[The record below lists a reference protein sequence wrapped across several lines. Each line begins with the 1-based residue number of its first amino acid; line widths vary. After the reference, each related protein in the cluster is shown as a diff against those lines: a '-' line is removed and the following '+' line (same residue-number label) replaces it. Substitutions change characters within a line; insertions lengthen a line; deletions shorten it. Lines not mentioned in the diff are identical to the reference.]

1 MQKIGC
7 HLSSGLMTGAFLLLL
22 TGHSM
27 AWSQSLSP
35 GELQRQVQ
43 PPPVSVLPKLSTIPP
58 RRYEPSDVNPLERV
72 TLVRAWALQG
82 NSVIE
87 TAVLQQWLKSFTGVN
102 LSFRQINEAAIL
114 LQQIYQDAGWVARV
128 LVPEQDI
135 TDGTVTLRIIESR
148 LGAVTVSPV
157 EAPKVNLERVRRTV
171 ERTVNREG
179 LLRTDLV
186 ERGVLLADD
195 LSGISVGSSYE
206 AGTQEGT
213 SDVVLLTS
221 PEAWVSGNWMLD
233 NGNSR
238 SVGTDRGL
246 FNLSLNSPFGQGESF
261 SAQLLHSR
269 GSDFARLGASVPVG
283 YSGLKL
289 SPYVSHMEYQVVTPD
304 ANGAEQDI
312 SGRVQAAGVDFSY
325 PLIRQALSN
334 LYLQSSWKQTR
345 YNSDSNGLASR
356 FQIDVGQIGLQ
367 GNFYDNWLSGG
378 ANTVN
383 VAYHQGRKSRD
394 PFGQADDTTVGDYR
408 KFTWSANRQ
417 QVVLPSL
424 TLYAAVQGQD
434 TGSKPLDGSENM
446 SLGGPNGVRAYPNG
460 EASGPV
466 GRMVNLELRWRL
478 NDQWQL
484 TPFYDWGKVSKRS
497 SDTLPAYALKGG
509 GLSLSWTGPRN
520 LNAQV
525 TYARRDG
532 ANPNP
537 QQGNGK
543 DQDGSLKRDRFWL
556 SLNQSF

>member
-1 MQKIGC
+1 MQKTGC

-58 RRYEPSDVNPLERV
+58 RRYEPSGVNPLERV

-195 LSGISVGSSYE
+195 LSGISVASSYE

-221 PEAWVSGNWMLD
+221 PEAWVSGNWMVD

-304 ANGAEQDI
+304 ERGDAQDI
-312 SGRVQAAGVDFSY
+312 NGRVQAAGVDFSY

-394 PFGQADDTTVGDYR
+394 AFETVDPTTVGDYR

>member
-1 MQKIGC
+1 MQKTGC

-58 RRYEPSDVNPLERV
+58 RRYEPSGVNPLERV

-195 LSGISVGSSYE
+195 LSGISVASSYE

>member
-1 MQKIGC
+1 MQKTGC

-58 RRYEPSDVNPLERV
+58 RRYEPSGVNPLERV

-195 LSGISVGSSYE
+195 LSGISVASSYE

-221 PEAWVSGNWMLD
+221 PEAWVSGNWMVD

-246 FNLSLNSPFGQGESF
+246 FNFSLNSPFGQGESF

-304 ANGAEQDI
+304 ERGDAQDI
-312 SGRVQAAGVDFSY
+312 NGRVQAAGVDFSY

>member
-1 MQKIGC
+1 MQKTGC

-58 RRYEPSDVNPLERV
+58 RRYEPSGVNPLERV

-195 LSGISVGSSYE
+195 LSGISVASSYE

-221 PEAWVSGNWMLD
+221 PEAWVSGNWMVD

>member
-1 MQKIGC
+1 MQKTGC

-58 RRYEPSDVNPLERV
+58 RRYEPSGVNPLERV

-195 LSGISVGSSYE
+195 LSGISVASSYE

-221 PEAWVSGNWMLD
+221 PEAWVSGNWMVD

-304 ANGAEQDI
+304 GEGKEQDI

-383 VAYHQGRKSRD
+383 VAYHQGRKSSD
-394 PFGQADDTTVGDYR
+394 PFAPAADTTVGDYR

>member
-1 MQKIGC
+1 
-7 HLSSGLMTGAFLLLL
+7 
-22 TGHSM
+22 
-27 AWSQSLSP
+27 
-35 GELQRQVQ
+35 
-43 PPPVSVLPKLSTIPP
+43 
-58 RRYEPSDVNPLERV
+58 
-72 TLVRAWALQG
+72 
-82 NSVIE
+82 
-87 TAVLQQWLKSFTGVN
+87 
-102 LSFRQINEAAIL
+102 
-114 LQQIYQDAGWVARV
+114 
-128 LVPEQDI
+128 
-135 TDGTVTLRIIESR
+135 
-148 LGAVTVSPV
+148 
-157 EAPKVNLERVRRTV
+157 LERVRRTV